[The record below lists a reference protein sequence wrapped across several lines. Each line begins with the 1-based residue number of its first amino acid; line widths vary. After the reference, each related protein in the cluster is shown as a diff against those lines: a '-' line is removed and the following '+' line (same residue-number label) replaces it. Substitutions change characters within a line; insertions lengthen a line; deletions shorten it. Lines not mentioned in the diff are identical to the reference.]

1 MCHVRMWLVP
11 KKQQQHGQMTSSLG
25 SSQVKHS
32 HMIHSFHLNIWQKIK
47 WPCNMKFS
55 QQIQLQSL
63 GYAKSRLWC
72 KPLRHKTIHQPT
84 CPSWSW
90 SYWHGNKKSIH
101 KKWRERHIWTHEP
114 KLTQMQQTNSLE
126 CNPEW
131 SNLNIPTLWQW
142 CINKWH
148 LKCWRI
154 HFCKSTYEV
163 REPVN
168 IHHNARF
175 KPHSKRQQ
183 TCQASGET
191 SWAQHWT
198 LEPGPARHSSC
209 QVEGLTRLHIFHGQC
224 CRSIQTWICNS
235 FQYIHQG
242 WGTIANAW
250 VYQQLSW
257 YLQVTNLNMIML
269 YMKIMKMKLKIM
281 DHNRTKKTVCS
292 AVLHLWAHQQLL
304 LRKQASAHKIV
315 MIELWQLVRPWQIG
329 LGPQHNLYFHTS
341 VHCMIWSL
349 HQQHTRK

>member
-1 MCHVRMWLVP
+1 MLLAVQLSTCKKVHCLALTTTYGLVFTRVLRSPTAHDFSSSGRVAGHV
-11 KKQQQHGQMTSSLG
+11 SFAFNI
-25 SSQVKHS
+25 S
-32 HMIHSFHLNIWQKIK
+32 HMPCVMWECDSFQKSSS
-47 WPCNMKFS
+47 NMV
-55 QQIQLQSL
+55 
-63 GYAKSRLWC
+63 
-72 KPLRHKTIHQPT
+72 
-84 CPSWSW
+84 
-90 SYWHGNKKSIH
+90 
-101 KKWRERHIWTHEP
+101 KWRPHSAAARCKAWD
-114 KLTQMQQTNSLE
+114 MQSHACDANHCGTRQFTSPPAHRDLGVTGMETKNRSTRSEEKDTFEHMNQSSRKCSKQTLWNVMLSE
-126 CNPEW
+126 V
-131 SNLNIPTLWQW
+131 IWQW

-281 DHNRTKKTVCS
+281 DHNRTKNFLFRGSASLGSPAAAFKKAGVCS
-292 AVLHLWAHQQLL
+292 
-304 LRKQASAHKIV
+304 
-315 MIELWQLVRPWQIG
+315 
-329 LGPQHNLYFHTS
+329 
-341 VHCMIWSL
+341 
-349 HQQHTRK
+349 